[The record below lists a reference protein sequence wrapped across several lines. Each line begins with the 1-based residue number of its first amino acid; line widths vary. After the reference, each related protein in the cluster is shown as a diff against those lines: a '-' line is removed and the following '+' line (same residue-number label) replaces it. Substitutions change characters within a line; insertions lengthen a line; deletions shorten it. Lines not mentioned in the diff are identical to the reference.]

1 MSRIIC
7 HHGGRYNIYCTI
19 SDGFVFVSSLSLSQL
34 EYYIKREYGE
44 YGLDILGVR
53 LERAI
58 ETGSSDYFTSSL
70 DDFLSCNRAGEK
82 EEHLSTEECIRRFLS

>member
-7 HHGGRYNIYCTI
+7 HHEGRYNIYCTV

-34 EYYIKREYGE
+34 EYYIKREYGKF
-44 YGLDILGVR
+44 GLDILGAR

-58 ETGSSDYFTSSL
+58 ETGSSDYFSSSL
-70 DDFLSCNRAGEK
+70 DDFLICNRAGEK
-82 EEHLSTEECIRRFLS
+82 EECLSTEECIRRFLS